1 MTQRTGDA
9 KQWVNAMVD
18 QPTDLDLHRGMM
30 AQKATELRRIRMEV
44 EKDHS
49 ALQARRDELEN
60 HLASEPA
67 ENWAEAVEKA
77 QYLLGLFAETPACQD
92 PRRKHLIRSLFADFE
107 RLLHPGPDGK
117 STPI

>member
-1 MTQRTGDA
+1 MT
-9 KQWVNAMVD
+9 D
-18 QPTDLDLHRGMM
+18 QPVDLDLHRGMM
-30 AQKATELRRIRMEV
+30 AQKATELRRLRIEV

-49 ALQARRDELEN
+49 ALQARRDELEK

-77 QYLLGLFAETPACQD
+77 RYLLGLLAETAACQD
-92 PRRKHLIRSLFADFE
+92 PRRKHLIRTLLADFE
-107 RLLHPGPDGK
+107 RLLHPDPDGK